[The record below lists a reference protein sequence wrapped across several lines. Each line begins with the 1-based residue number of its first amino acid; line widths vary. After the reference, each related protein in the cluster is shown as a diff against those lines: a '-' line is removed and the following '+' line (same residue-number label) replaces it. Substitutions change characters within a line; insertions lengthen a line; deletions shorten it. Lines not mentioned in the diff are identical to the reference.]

1 MQIMKLVEKDIRP
14 RDIMTEAA
22 FHNAETVDM
31 ALGCSTNTMLHLPAI
46 AHEAE
51 DLLVE
56 HSHTLVDGTGGRIV
70 AAGDVILDKLLEQLL
85 IALGR
90 EGVEVESTVEWSP
103 DGVGLRGIEDLVVA
117 RLTYQLGKL

>member
-46 AHEAE
+46 AHEAG
-51 DLLVE
+51 
-56 HSHTLVDGTGGRIV
+56 VDISFDMANEISSTNGELMPSQMFEMTMQAHKFLFQSQLTSNV
-70 AAGDVILDKLLEQLL
+70 AN
-85 IALGR
+85 R
-90 EGVEVESTVEWSP
+90 TS
-103 DGVGLRGIEDLVVA
+103 DGVQ
-117 RLTYQLGKL
+117 QLFRQQS